1 MARQQSLLE
10 AFHKHKRPRID
21 DGLDGSSLIDFSD
34 SSDSDTEL
42 HCEDLTH

>member
-10 AFHKHKRPRID
+10 AFHKHKRPQID

-42 HCEDLTH
+42 HCGDLTD